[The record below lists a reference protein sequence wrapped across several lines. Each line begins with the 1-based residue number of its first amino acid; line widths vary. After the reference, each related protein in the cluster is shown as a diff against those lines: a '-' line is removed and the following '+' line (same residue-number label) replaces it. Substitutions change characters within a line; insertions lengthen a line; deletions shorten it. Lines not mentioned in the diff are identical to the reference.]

1 MNESNNKSVKMCSIR
16 ELLNYNFVIPSYQRG
31 YRWRGKNGEVQAL
44 LEDIKEFIEN
54 KEKNEEYCL
63 NPIAVKAVKKDDN
76 KEQYNLVDGQQ
87 RLTTIY
93 LILKY
98 LNKELKLKNE
108 DNNFNINY
116 DTKEKNKDFLEKV
129 NENTSENEY
138 NQNID
143 YHHIYKA
150 YVYIK
155 KWFKEN
161 EIDKKDFKDNLL
173 DNVNI
178 IWYNVG
184 EDDENEVFQRLNAGK
199 IALTDSEL
207 IKAIFL
213 HKSNFKEESSNN
225 KNAGESKKGESN
237 DKKNLEELKQINIAN
252 QWENI
257 EIELENDKFWYF
269 ISNNDDNNIRM
280 DFLFE
285 LIYNIKLK
293 NNNTDNTKYKI
304 FNSFYKEFKNN
315 QNNLNEKW
323 KELSK
328 YFYLLKE
335 WYEDDN
341 LYNDIGYL
349 IASGSREL
357 KTILSYAEDK
367 KLNTKQEFYTQI
379 KKDIKES
386 INASTYQEF
395 KEYITQLEYKNEWK
409 NDNEQIKKI
418 LLLFNIIESSKENTR
433 FPFDKYKFDK
443 YKKKIIQSLEH
454 IHARAS
460 EDLDNNGKE
469 QFILNNIE
477 YIKIMLNSKIHDE
490 SNNSL
495 KEINKKI
502 QNINTEKIKSNLEE
516 VFNLIK
522 DGINE
527 IYKNEDLEDI
537 NNISNLALI
546 DKNHNSSLGNRIFP
560 AKLEKIKEL
569 LKNNDY
575 IPIATKNV
583 FFKKYTQNA
592 KDILMWS
599 QIDRNSY
606 LENIIDSIADYL
618 ELEKYKG

>member
-1 MNESNNKSVKMCSIR
+1 MSETANQENNKSV
-16 ELLNYNFVIPSYQRG
+16 ELLSIKKLLYNNYNFVIPSYQRG

-54 KEKNEEYCL
+54 KKGDEKYCL
-63 NPIAVKAVKKDDN
+63 NPIAVKAVKKDD
-76 KEQYNLVDGQQ
+76 KQYNLVDGQQ
-87 RLTTIY
+87 RLTSIY

-116 DTKEKNKDFLEKV
+116 DTKEKNKDFLKDI
-129 NENTSENEY
+129 NENTLEKDY
-138 NQNID
+138 KQNID
-143 YHHIYKA
+143 YYHIYNA
-150 YVYIK
+150 YVFIK
-155 KWFKEN
+155 NWFEKN
-161 EIDKKDFKDNLL
+161 EIDQKDFKDNLL

-225 KNAGESKKGESN
+225 RNALESKQEESN
-237 DKKNLEELKQINIAN
+237 NKKKLEELKQINIAN

-269 ISNNDDNNIRM
+269 ISNNDNVDIRM

-293 NNNTDNTKYKI
+293 YNDNDNTKYKI

-315 QNNLNEKW
+315 QNSLTEKW

-328 YFYLLKE
+328 YFYILKE
-335 WYEDDN
+335 WYEDDE
-341 LYNDIGYL
+341 LYNNIGYL
-349 IASGSREL
+349 IASGSKEL

-367 KLNTKQEFYTQI
+367 KLNTKQEFKTKI

-395 KEYITQLEYKNEWK
+395 KKYITQLEYKNEKK

-433 FPFDKYKFDK
+433 FPFDKYKN
-443 YKKKIIQSLEH
+443 ITPSLEH

-460 EDLDNNGKE
+460 EDLDNDEKK
-469 QFILNNIE
+469 QFISNNID
-477 YIKIMLNSKIHDE
+477 YVKIV
-490 SNNSL
+490 SN
-495 KEINKKI
+495 NKKI
-502 QNINTEKIKSNLEE
+502 KNINTEKIKSNLEE

-527 IYKNEDLEDI
+527 IYKDEDLEDI

-546 DKNHNSSLGNRIFP
+546 DKNHNSSLGNAIFP

-569 LKNNDY
+569 LKNNSY

-599 QIDRNSY
+599 QIDRDAY
-606 LENIIDSIADYL
+606 LENIIDSIANYL
-618 ELEKYKG
+618 GLKK

>member
-1 MNESNNKSVKMCSIR
+1 
-16 ELLNYNFVIPSYQRG
+16 
-31 YRWRGKNGEVQAL
+31 
-44 LEDIKEFIEN
+44 
-54 KEKNEEYCL
+54 
-63 NPIAVKAVKKDDN
+63 
-76 KEQYNLVDGQQ
+76 
-87 RLTTIY
+87 
-93 LILKY
+93 
-98 LNKELKLKNE
+98 
-108 DNNFNINY
+108 
-116 DTKEKNKDFLEKV
+116 
-129 NENTSENEY
+129 
-138 NQNID
+138 
-143 YHHIYKA
+143 
-150 YVYIK
+150 
-155 KWFKEN
+155 
-161 EIDKKDFKDNLL
+161 
-173 DNVNI
+173 
-178 IWYNVG
+178 
-184 EDDENEVFQRLNAGK
+184 
-199 IALTDSEL
+199 
-207 IKAIFL
+207 
-213 HKSNFKEESSNN
+213 
-225 KNAGESKKGESN
+225 
-237 DKKNLEELKQINIAN
+237 
-252 QWENI
+252 
-257 EIELENDKFWYF
+257 
-269 ISNNDDNNIRM
+269 M
-280 DFLFE
+280 DFLFK
-285 LIYNIKLK
+285 LIYDIKQRNK
-293 NNNTDNTKYKI
+293 NTNNTEREVFEY
-304 FNSFYKEFKNN
+304 FYKEFKNN
-315 QNNLNEKW
+315 QNSLTEKW

-328 YFYLLKE
+328 YFYILKE
-335 WYEDDN
+335 WYEDDE
-341 LYNDIGYL
+341 LYNNIGYL

-367 KLNTKQEFYTQI
+367 KLNSKQEFYTQI

-386 INASTYQEF
+386 INASTYQKF
-395 KEYITQLEYKNEWK
+395 KNNITQLEYKNEKK
-409 NDNEQIKKI
+409 NNNEQIKKI

-477 YIKIMLNSKIHDE
+477 YVKIMLNSKIHDE

-516 VFNLIK
+516 VFSLIK
-522 DGINE
+522 EGIEE
-527 IYKNEDLEDI
+527 IYNDFEDI

-618 ELEKYKG
+618 ELKKYKG

>member
-1 MNESNNKSVKMCSIR
+1 MSETSNQENKSV
-16 ELLNYNFVIPSYQRG
+16 ELLSIKDLLKYNFVIPSYQRG

-63 NPIAVKAVKKDDN
+63 NPIAVKAVKKDNN

-98 LNKELKLKNE
+98 LNE

-116 DTKEKNKDFLEKV
+116 DTKENKDFLEKV

-155 KWFKEN
+155 DWFEEIYKEKFKEN
-161 EIDKKDFKDNLL
+161 LEKFKKNLK

-225 KNAGESKKGESN
+225 KNVGESKQEESN
-237 DKKNLEELKQINIAN
+237 NKKKLEELKQINIAN

-269 ISNNDDNNIRM
+269 ISNNDNVDIRM

-293 NNNTDNTKYKI
+293 NNDTDNTKYKI
-304 FNSFYKEFKNN
+304 FNSFYKEFKYNKN
-315 QNNLNEKW
+315 SLTEKW

-328 YFYLLKE
+328 YFYILKE
-335 WYEDDN
+335 WYEDDE
-341 LYNDIGYL
+341 LYNNIGYL

-367 KLNTKQEFYTQI
+367 KLNSKQEFKTKI

-386 INASTYQEF
+386 INANTYTYQDF
-395 KEYITQLEYKNEWK
+395 KNNITQLEYKNEKK

-522 DGINE
+522 EGIEE
-527 IYKNEDLEDI
+527 IYNDFEDI

-599 QIDRNSY
+599 QIDRNAY

-618 ELEKYKG
+618 EL

>member
-1 MNESNNKSVKMCSIR
+1 MSKEESVKMCSIG
-16 ELLNYNFVIPSYQRG
+16 ELLKYNFVIPSYQRG
-31 YRWRGKNGEVQAL
+31 YRWRGENGEVQAL

-54 KEKNEEYCL
+54 KKGDEKYCL
-63 NPIAVKAVKKDDN
+63 NPIAVKAIKAVKKN
-76 KEQYNLVDGQQ
+76 NNEERYNLVDGQQ

-98 LNKELKLKNE
+98 LNE

-116 DTKEKNKDFLEKV
+116 DTKENKDFLEKV

-173 DNVNI
+173 DNANI

-213 HKSNFKEESSNN
+213 HKSNFKEESNNN
-225 KNAGESKKGESN
+225 KNAGEANQEENNNKK
-237 DKKNLEELKQINIAN
+237 KLEELKQINIAN

-315 QNNLNEKW
+315 KNNLNEKW

-341 LYNDIGYL
+341 LYNNIGYL
-349 IASGSREL
+349 ITSGSREL

-386 INASTYQEF
+386 INASTYQES
-395 KEYITQLEYKNEWK
+395 KNNITQLEYRNEKK

-477 YIKIMLNSKIHDE
+477 YVKIMLNNKIHDE

-522 DGINE
+522 EGIEE
-527 IYKNEDLEDI
+527 IYNDFEDI

-599 QIDRNSY
+599 QIDRNAY

-618 ELEKYKG
+618 GLKNK